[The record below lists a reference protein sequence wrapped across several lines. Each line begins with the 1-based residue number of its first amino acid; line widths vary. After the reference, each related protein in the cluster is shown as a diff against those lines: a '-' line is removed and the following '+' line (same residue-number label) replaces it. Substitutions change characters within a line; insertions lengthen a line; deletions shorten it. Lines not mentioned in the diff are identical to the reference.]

1 MISPSISPLPGARHS
16 VRAPVPP
23 PIPFVTASLVAIRKL
38 PLFVVM
44 TKSDVAGSVSQGMAT
59 ASMTSAA
66 TPSGAPAIGTPAT
79 RTAMELAFQGLERVL
94 WASMG
99 RRPQLVRGVEQ
110 AQAAAAAIR
119 GGGRGYVRFHG
130 GRGTWDRR
138 FSGV

>member
-1 MISPSISPLPGARHS
+1 
-16 VRAPVPP
+16 
-23 PIPFVTASLVAIRKL
+23 
-38 PLFVVM
+38 M

-59 ASMTSAA
+59 APLT
-66 TPSGAPAIGTPAT
+66 TPPTPFAGAPAIGTPTT

-119 GGGRGYVRFHG
+119 GGGRGYVRFHWGRAG
-130 GRGTWDRR
+130 GREHVHGGEGDEI
-138 FSGV
+138 VVQC